1 MEDKM
6 QVKDVSL
13 NRINRMSSPAHHLG
27 EGWIREVRTAL
38 GMTLNKLGKIC
49 GLAPSTLAQAEQRE
63 LEGKITVETLRK
75 TAEAMNCELVYQ
87 FVPKSDLHAFIEE
100 AAYKKA
106 KRILSSADL
115 HMSLE
120 DQRVHGDL
128 ERRILRLK
136 DKLIA
141 EGKVW

>member
-1 MEDKM
+1 M
-6 QVKDVSL
+6 QVRDVAL
-13 NRINRMSSPAHHLG
+13 NRINRTISPTHRLG
-27 EGWIREVRTAL
+27 EGWIRGVRTAL
-38 GMTLNKLGKIC
+38 GMTLSKLGKIC

-75 TAEAMNCELVYQ
+75 TAEAMNCEFVYQ
-87 FVPKSDLHAFIEE
+87 FIPKSDLYAFIEDT
-100 AAYKKA
+100 AYKKA
-106 KRILSSADL
+106 KRILANADL

-136 DKLIA
+136 EKLIA